1 MGSINAKT
9 AVCGLIGNPVGHSIS
24 PLIHNTL
31 SERLGIDLAYVA
43 FPVEKD
49 QLPQAVRGAYA
60 LNIKGLNVTVPHKQA
75 VMDSL
80 TEVDPL
86 AKAVGAVNT
95 LVRTQGGYKGYNTD
109 YLGLH
114 RQLLQDGIIIK
125 GEEIIILGAGGASR
139 AATFMC
145 AAEGAAKIYLL
156 NRTLENAVRLSEDV
170 NRYIGR
176 PVAVPMGLSDY
187 RQLAG
192 KKYTVIQTTNRGMF
206 PQVDE
211 APIEDEEFYGLVKYA
226 VDIIFNPAETLFMK
240 RARAHGAEVHN
251 GLGMLLYQGAAAFEL
266 WNDVKIPPEL
276 CGEIYEMMKRE
287 MGGR

>member
-1 MGSINAKT
+1 MGNINAKT

-43 FPVEKD
+43 FCVEKD
-49 QLPQAVRGAYA
+49 QLSQAVRGAYA

-80 TEVDPL
+80 MDIDPL

-109 YLGLH
+109 YLGLE
-114 RQLLQDGIIIK
+114 RQLSQDGIAIK
-125 GEEIIILGAGGASR
+125 GEEIVILGAGGASR

-145 AAEGAAKIYLL
+145 AAQGVARIYLL
-156 NRTLENAVRLSEDV
+156 NRTLENAEKLAQDV
-170 NRYIGR
+170 NKYIGH
-176 PVAVPMGLSDY
+176 PVVVPMELSGY
-187 RQLAG
+187 GRLAG
-192 KKYTVIQTTNRGMF
+192 KKYAVIQTTNKGMF
-206 PQVDE
+206 PE
-211 APIEDEEFYGLVKYA
+211 AEGAPIEDEAFYELVKYA

-240 RARAHGAEVHN
+240 LAKAHGAEVHN
-251 GLGMLLYQGAAAFEL
+251 GLGMLLYQGVAAFEL

-276 CGEIYEMMKRE
+276 CREVYEMMKRE
-287 MGGR
+287 MGC